1 MIIHIVFMFLSWTKL
16 KIIFFLL
23 KFFVYNIDIDDLFY
37 GDIKSLNETLLTN
50 DEYNQLSIKNL
61 TKEENM
67 KKRLVY

>member
-50 DEYNQLSIKNL
+50 DEYNQLSIKNV